1 MNAIDQAITRL
12 SAMARLV
19 SIQAMGL
26 NAEKKKGWD
35 DLRDE
40 LERAATMIHTLNGI
54 NDQLELENAS
64 LKKQLRQAHKQL
76 LHA

>member
-1 MNAIDQAITRL
+1 
-12 SAMARLV
+12 
-19 SIQAMGL
+19 MGL

-54 NDQLELENAS
+54 NDHLELENAS
-64 LKKQLRQAHKQL
+64 LKKQLHQAHKQL

>member
-1 MNAIDQAITRL
+1 
-12 SAMARLV
+12 MARLV

-40 LERAATMIHTLNGI
+40 LERAATMIHTLKGI
-54 NDQLELENAS
+54 NDHLELE
-64 LKKQLRQAHKQL
+64 KQLRQAHKQL

>member
-1 MNAIDQAITRL
+1 MNEIEQSITRL

-26 NAEKKKGWD
+26 SEDKKKGWI
-35 DLRDE
+35 DLKNE
-40 LERAATMIHTLNGI
+40 LERAATMIHTLYGI
-54 NDQLELENAS
+54 NNHLEIENAS
-64 LKKQLRQAHKQL
+64 LKKQLNTAHKQL